1 MKKRL
6 EKLVYD
12 NTRIKPNKYVKLK
25 FIPFVDKYY
34 IEQKLSYKGWLLVL
48 LALPIFIIGACL
60 VLPAKLL
67 LKINELTC
75 NKVFSLLNQSDVLSI
90 FINGNKGRYFFSN
103 EELTNSIKDV
113 LNESNK
119 ETSDS

>member
-1 MKKRL
+1 MQKRL

-48 LALPIFIIGACL
+48 LALPIFIIGSCL